1 MFSVF
6 LGLKVS
12 RRYLLY
18 VNFFVY
24 FYIGEKWILIKIFFE
39 SFELFIIIQ
48 EEIFLQI
55 MWLIVVYRICYVLSS
70 GGFSNKTLLFLIFDS
85 INGEKSQ
92 KILGGQY
99 GKFYDKGFYFMLL
112 QCLGLFNFGL
122 EVGRERFLKEVVF

>member
-12 RRYLLY
+12 GRYLLY

-70 GGFSNKTLLFLIFDS
+70 GGFSNKIV
-85 INGEKSQ
+85 IV
-92 KILGGQY
+92 
-99 GKFYDKGFYFMLL
+99 
-112 QCLGLFNFGL
+112 FNI
-122 EVGRERFLKEVVF
+122 